1 MNAVPQAWR
10 EEDLESLT
18 EQMERKPEKQEINGN
33 IWLGIPI
40 VAQQVMNP
48 TSIHED
54 AGLISGLAQW
64 AKDPKLL

>member
-18 EQMERKPEKQEINGN
+18 EEMERKPEKQEINGN